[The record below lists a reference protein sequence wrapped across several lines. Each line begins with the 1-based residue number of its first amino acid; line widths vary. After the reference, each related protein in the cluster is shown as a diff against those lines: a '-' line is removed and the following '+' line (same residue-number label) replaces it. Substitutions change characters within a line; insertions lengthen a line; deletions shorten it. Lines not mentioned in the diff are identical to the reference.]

1 MGQWT
6 VKEEAGVAIVQLD
19 DGKANTLTLA
29 EFDSLRAALDTARKS
44 SATAVVLA
52 GRPGYFCA
60 GLNLKVMPT
69 LSVQEMV
76 TTIERF
82 GEVVA
87 ELFVFEKP
95 VVAAVSGHALG
106 GGAIFA
112 FASDVRLFAEGPF
125 KFGLNEVA
133 AGLFV
138 PTFGVEVARACVPP
152 EHLMEVVA
160 HSRILSP
167 AEALKLRIAES
178 VHPPEQLHAAAM
190 ARAQKLA
197 ELGNEG
203 YALTKRYMR
212 GPAAQLAKERLT
224 FEVERL
230 GRSLVAKG

>member
-1 MGQWT
+1 M
-6 VKEEAGVAIVQLD
+6 AIVQMD

-29 EFDSLRAALDTARKS
+29 EFDGMRAALDTARKS
-44 SATAVVLA
+44 PAQAVLLA

-69 LSVQEMV
+69 LTPKQME

-87 ELFVFEKP
+87 ELFLFEKP

-106 GGAIFA
+106 GGAIFS

-125 KFGLNEVA
+125 KFGLNEVQ

-160 HSRILSP
+160 HARVLSP

-178 VHPPEQLHAAAM
+178 VHPPDQLHAAAL

-197 ELGNEG
+197 EIGNQG

-212 GPAAQLAKERLT
+212 GPAATLAKERLAI
-224 FEVERL
+224 EVDQL
-230 GRSLVAKG
+230 GRSLAAKG